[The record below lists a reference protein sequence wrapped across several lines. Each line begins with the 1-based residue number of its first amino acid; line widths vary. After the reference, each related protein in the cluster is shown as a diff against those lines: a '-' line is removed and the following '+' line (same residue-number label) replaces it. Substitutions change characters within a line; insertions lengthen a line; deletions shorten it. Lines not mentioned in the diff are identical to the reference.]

1 MFNIQNAALIQC
13 ASLPVFQCLDI
24 AIFEWL
30 MVFLG
35 PGGGDWAR
43 WCWGVRCGGEC
54 TGIRSFSGPYFPA
67 FAVDAGWGGE
77 GGSSGFLRVQSW
89 CGGCGPGGSG
99 CALFVRW
106 SIPVSWGGGCWALGC
121 APTQFWGFSDI
132 SQFSSISGYGLLGAS
147 YRLFGNWLSNSRT

>member
-1 MFNIQNAALIQC
+1 MFNIQNAALIQY

-35 PGGGDWAR
+35 PGRGDWGR
-43 WCWGVRCGGEC
+43 WCWGVRCGGEY

-67 FAVDAGWGGE
+67 FAVDAGW
-77 GGSSGFLRVQSW
+77 GSSGFLRVQSW

-99 CALFVRW
+99 CALFARW
-106 SIPVSWGGGCWALGC
+106 SIPVSGGEGAGRLVVPLPSFGDFLIF
-121 APTQFWGFSDI
+121 PSFLVFRVMDYSVQVIDYSVTRQVTHKHS
-132 SQFSSISGYGLLGAS
+132 LL
-147 YRLFGNWLSNSRT
+147 